1 MTQRITVIGAG
12 VIGLTCAHELAEA
25 GHEVTVVADRSPG
38 DTVSTVAG
46 GLWFPYRS
54 EKSELADHLLERSLT
69 RFAELADLAEQAEAA
84 AENEDKDLNE
94 DAADLLDF
102 DDDVPPVLMSR
113 GTVRE
118 RLDPPDRDWINPV
131 STVLGEDSVELVPG
145 GVTATLPMVNT
156 PAYLAWLMDACRVA
170 GVAFTWRTV
179 ESLES
184 LILDIGTAER
194 PDAVVL
200 CTGIRGGELLGGDDE
215 VTPVRGQLILMAN
228 GEGENKLTE
237 WITDTDD
244 VDAQVYVL
252 PRGEDIVVGGVSEV
266 DSWDDQPNVETA
278 EAILDRA
285 EALVPE
291 LKELPIIGHGAGLRP
306 ARTSI
311 RLGHLTDDEVPGGLP
326 YGVPVIA
333 AYGHGGAGVTLSWGT
348 AERVAELVGA
358 L

>member
-25 GHEVTVVADRSPG
+25 GHEVTVVADRGPG
-38 DTVSTVAG
+38 DTVSSLAG

-54 EKSELADHLLERSLT
+54 EKSELADHLLERSLI
-69 RFAELADLAEQAEAA
+69 RFTELAELAEQAEASGEA
-84 AENEDKDLNE
+84 RDEI
-94 DAADLLDF
+94 DF
-102 DDDVPPVLMSR
+102 DDDVPPVIMTR

-118 RLDPPDRDWINPV
+118 RLDPPDHDWIAPV
-131 STVLGEDSVELVPG
+131 VNVLGDDSVELVPG

-156 PAYLAWLMDACRVA
+156 PAYLAWMMDACRVA
-170 GVAFTWRTV
+170 GVGFRWRTV
-179 ESLES
+179 ESLDALVTEA
-184 LILDIGTAER
+184 GPTER

-200 CTGIRGGELLGGDDE
+200 CTGIRGGELLGGDDQ
-215 VTPVRGQLILMAN
+215 VTPIRGQVILMAN

-244 VDAQVYVL
+244 VEAQVYVL
-252 PRGEDIVVGGVSEV
+252 PRGEDVVVGGISEV
-266 DSWDDQPNVETA
+266 GSWDDQPNVETA
-278 EAILDRA
+278 EVILDRA

-291 LKELPIIGHGAGLRP
+291 LKELPILGHGAGLRP
-306 ARTSI
+306 GRTAI
-311 RLGHLTDDEVPGGLP
+311 RLGQLTDDEVPGGLP
-326 YGVPVIA
+326 DGVPVIA